1 MGFQQGLSGLNV
13 SARNLEVI
21 GNNVANTSTY
31 GAKSARAEFSD
42 MYAAAL
48 NGSGT
53 NNVGIG
59 ATVASVAQQ
68 FTQGNISTTDNP
80 MDLAVNGNGFFQVQD
95 GRNQTFFTRNGQ
107 FKIDRDGFIVNNAA
121 HKLLGYQADLTGN
134 ITNTSDLVPIQLTTG
149 GIAPKQTDKTNIEM
163 NFKSTDST
171 KSNPIDFSD
180 NTTYNFT
187 TSQTVYDVKGQSVGL
202 GYYFQKTGANSW
214 DMYVTANGNSVLDNG
229 ATPPVPLKSATLTF
243 PTAGGTPTDPTNA
256 APNPGDPGTITT
268 YDNGGNALTTVSA
281 GSFTLPDIPAVNV
294 SGATAVPPVPQTE
307 VISGITMDLSKSTE
321 YGANFA
327 VTNLSQTGYAPGD
340 LSSITVDPTG
350 VILARYS
357 NGQSKPAGQ
366 LVMASFRNPQGLQ
379 PQGSNEWSATFASN
393 APVTGAP
400 GSGNLGLLQS
410 GALEESNVDLTGELV
425 NMMVAQRMYQANAQ
439 TIKTED
445 QVMQTLVNMR

>member
-59 ATVASVAQQ
+59 ATVAAVAQQ

-107 FKIDRDGFIVNNAA
+107 FKIDRDGFIVNNAS

-149 GIAPKQTDKTNIEM
+149 GIAPKQTDKTSIEM
-163 NFKSTDST
+163 NFKSTDSV
-171 KSNPIDFSD
+171 KGVPIDFTD
-180 NTTYNFT
+180 NNTYNFT

-202 GYYFQKTGANSW
+202 GYYFQKTAANSW
-214 DMYVTANGNSVLDNG
+214 DMYVTANGSSVQVDGSGN
-229 ATPPVPLKSATLTF
+229 PVKTATLNF
-243 PTAGGTPTDPTNA
+243 PTTGGTPTDLNNA
-256 APNPGDPGTITT
+256 APNAGDPGTITT
-268 YDNGGNALTTVSA
+268 YDSGGNAIATVAA
-281 GSFTLPDIPAVNV
+281 GTFTLPDIPAVNV
-294 SGATAVPPVPQTE
+294 STATAVPPIPQTE
-307 VISGITMDLSKSTE
+307 IISGISMDMSNATE

-366 LVMASFRNPQGLQ
+366 LVTASFRNPQGLQ
-379 PQGSNEWSATFASN
+379 PQGNNEWAATFASN

-400 GSGNLGLLQS
+400 GTGNLGLLQS

-445 QVMQTLVNMR
+445 QVMQTLVNLR

>member
-21 GNNVANTSTY
+21 GNNVANTSTF
-31 GAKSARAEFSD
+31 GAKASRAEFSD

-48 NGSGT
+48 NGSGSSS
-53 NNVGIG
+53 VGIG
-59 ATVASVAQQ
+59 ATVAAVAQQ

-80 MDLAVNGNGFFQVQD
+80 MDLAINGNGFFQVQD

-149 GIAPKQTDKTNIEM
+149 GIAPKATDKTAIEM
-163 NFKSTDST
+163 NFKSTDSI
-171 KSNPIDFSD
+171 KAVDIDFTD

-187 TSQTVYDVKGQSVGL
+187 TSQTMYDVKGQSVGMA
-202 GYYFQKTGANSW
+202 YYFQKTGDNTW
-214 DMYVTANGNSVLDNG
+214 DMYVTANGSPIQTDG
-229 ATPPVPLKSATLTF
+229 AGKPAKAATLTF
-243 PTAGGTPTDPTNA
+243 PTAGGTPADLSNS
-256 APNPGDPGTITT
+256 NPLENDPGTITT
-268 YDNGGNALTTVSA
+268 YDASGNAVATSA
-281 GSFTLPDIPAVNV
+281 TGSFTLPDIPKVNV
-294 SGATAVPPVPQTE
+294 TNASTVPPIAQTE
-307 VISGITMDLSKSTE
+307 VISGVTMDLSKATE
-321 YGANFA
+321 YGGNFA

-340 LSSITVDPTG
+340 LSSITVDSTG

-366 LVMASFRNPQGLQ
+366 LVTASFRNPQGLQ
-379 PQGSNEWSATFASN
+379 PQGNNEWAATYASN

-400 GSGNLGLLQS
+400 GTGNLGLLQS

-445 QVMQTLVNMR
+445 QVLQTLVNLR

>member
-31 GAKSARAEFSD
+31 GAKASRAEFSD

-48 NGSGT
+48 NGSGS
-53 NNVGIG
+53 NNIGIG
-59 ATVASVAQQ
+59 ANVAAVAQQ

-80 MDLAVNGNGFFQVQD
+80 MDLAINGNGFFQVQD

-134 ITNTSDLVPIQLTTG
+134 ITNTSDLSPIQLTTG
-149 GIAPKQTDKTNIEM
+149 GIAPKATDKTSIEM
-163 NFKSTDST
+163 NFKSTDSI
-171 KSNPIDFSD
+171 KSLAVDFTD

-187 TSQTVYDVKGQSVGL
+187 TSQTMYDVKGQSVGM
-202 GYYFQKTGANSW
+202 GYYFQKVSDNSW
-214 DMYVTANGNSVLDNG
+214 DMYVTANGTSIQTDG
-229 ATPPVPLKSATLTF
+229 AGAPAKAATLTF
-243 PTAGGTPTDPTNA
+243 PSTGGTPSDLTNG
-256 APNPGDPGTITT
+256 NPVAGDPGTITT
-268 YDNGGNALTTVSA
+268 YDASGNAVATSA
-281 GSFTLPDIPAVNV
+281 SGSFKLPDIPRVNINNAN
-294 SGATAVPPVPQTE
+294 ATPPIAQTE
-307 VISGITMDLSKSTE
+307 VISGVTMDLAKATE
-321 YGANFA
+321 YGGSFA

-340 LSSITVDPTG
+340 LSSITVDNTG

-366 LVMASFRNPQGLQ
+366 LVTASFRNPQGLQ
-379 PQGSNEWSATFASN
+379 PQGNNEWAATYASN
-393 APVTGAP
+393 AAVSGVP
-400 GSGNLGLLQS
+400 GTGNLGLLQS

-445 QVMQTLVNMR
+445 QILQTLVNLR

>member
-21 GNNVANTSTY
+21 GNNVANTSTF
-31 GAKSARAEFSD
+31 GAKSSRAEFSD

-48 NGSGT
+48 NGTGT

-59 ATVASVAQQ
+59 ANVAAVAQQ

-80 MDLAVNGNGFFQVQD
+80 MDLAINGNGFFQVQD

-149 GIAPKQTDKTNIEM
+149 GIPPKQTDKTTIEM
-163 NFKSTDST
+163 NFKSTDSIKT
-171 KSNPIDFSD
+171 VGIDFTD
-180 NTTYNFT
+180 NHTYNFT
-187 TSQTVYDVKGQSVGL
+187 TSQTMFDVKGQSVGMA
-202 GYYFQKTGANSW
+202 YYFQKVGDNNW
-214 DMYVTANGNSVLDNG
+214 DMYVTANGTSVQTDG
-229 ATPPVPLKSATLTF
+229 AGKPAKAATLTF
-243 PTAGGTPTDPTNA
+243 PTAGGTPADLGNTNPA
-256 APNPGDPGTITT
+256 AGDPGTITT
-268 YDNGGNALTTVSA
+268 YDASGNPLVTSA
-281 GSFTLPDIPAVNV
+281 SGSFKLPDIPKVNV
-294 SGATAVPPVPQTE
+294 TGSSKVPPIPQTE
-307 VISGITMDLSKSTE
+307 VISGISMDLSRATE
-321 YGANFA
+321 YGGNFA
-327 VTNLSQTGYAPGD
+327 VTNLSQNGYAPGD
-340 LSSITVDPTG
+340 LSSITVDNTG

-366 LVMASFRNPQGLQ
+366 LVTGSFRNPQGLQ
-379 PQGSNEWSATFASN
+379 PQGNNEWAATYASN

-445 QVMQTLVNMR
+445 QILQTLVNLR

>member
-13 SARNLEVI
+13 SSRNLEVI

-31 GAKSARAEFSD
+31 GAKAARAEFSD

-59 ATVASVAQQ
+59 ATVAAVAQQ

-121 HKLLGYQADLTGN
+121 HKLLGYQADLTGT

-149 GIAPKQTDKTNIEM
+149 GIAPKQTDSTLIEM

-171 KSNPIDFSD
+171 INVPIDFTD
-180 NTTYNFT
+180 NKTYNFT

-202 GYYFQKTGANSW
+202 GYYFQKTGPNSW
-214 DMYVTANGNSVLDNG
+214 DMYVTANGNPVQVDGSGN
-229 ATPPVPLKSATLTF
+229 ATKAATLSF
-243 PTAGGTPTDPTNA
+243 PAAGGTPTDLSNA
-256 APNPGDPGTITT
+256 APNQGDPGTITT
-268 YDNGGNALTTVSA
+268 FDAAGNALTTVA
-281 GSFTLPDIPAVNV
+281 TGSFVLPDIPAVNV
-294 SGATAVPPVPQTE
+294 SGATAVPPIPQTE

-321 YGANFA
+321 YGAGFA

-379 PQGSNEWSATFASN
+379 PQGNNEWAATYASN
-393 APVTGAP
+393 APVVGAP
-400 GSGNLGLLQS
+400 GTGNLGLLQS

-445 QVMQTLVNMR
+445 QVMQTLVNLR